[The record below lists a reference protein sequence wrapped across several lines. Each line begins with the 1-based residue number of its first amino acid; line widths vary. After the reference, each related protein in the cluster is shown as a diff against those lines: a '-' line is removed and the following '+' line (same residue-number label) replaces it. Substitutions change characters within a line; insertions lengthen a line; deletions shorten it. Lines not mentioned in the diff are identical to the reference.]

1 MLCKVEFALQVTC
14 LSILL
19 ENRTAQFLNLLH
31 VLKLRGAELLAA
43 SLLSGPQL
51 SEFLLK
57 KSDTSVRQGDFVSES
72 NHLLLRQLQLV
83 LQSGISVGLLLVL
96 TVFLEALRLNL
107 HHLGLQIEDFGLSRK
122 FLLLG
127 FLKQA
132 GEVLHVFL

>member
-1 MLCKVEFALQVTC
+1 M
-14 LSILL
+14 
-19 ENRTAQFLNLLH
+19 
-31 VLKLRGAELLAA
+31 
-43 SLLSGPQL
+43 SGPHL
-51 SEFLLK
+51 GEFLLE
-57 KSDTSVRQGDFVSES
+57 KSDTSVRQGDFVGES
-72 NHLLLRQLQLV
+72 NHLLLCLLQLV